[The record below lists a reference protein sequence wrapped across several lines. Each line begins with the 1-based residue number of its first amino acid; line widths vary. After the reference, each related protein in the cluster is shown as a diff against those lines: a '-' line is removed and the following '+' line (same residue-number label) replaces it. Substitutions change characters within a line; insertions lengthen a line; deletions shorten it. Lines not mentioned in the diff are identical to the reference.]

1 MLVFLYWN
9 LIMSSPEPS
18 MNDKYKV
25 KTHDNIKLAVFDPSS
40 VKYFG
45 EQRLSY
51 VSEEFIRKARDQK
64 SLYKVFFS
72 IIENM
77 SKDEARSLFLIR
89 VFLLNGS
96 WDLSHL
102 PNNDYPALLAKNLRS
117 CKFPLEVFN
126 EIIYH
131 KLNYCVPDTHLN
143 WFKKDLRSALFVAF
157 LASDQLRKNTFK
169 GKVDLI
175 NNVTETLRYE
185 IHIFN
190 RNYSKKLPEYS
201 WYRDIHGD
209 AKIAHVEFVKDLYL
223 KNRTTEKDISWIDP
237 SNKKQI
243 DWMHSC
249 LAHKKFGG
257 IILERI
263 FFPESTHDKY
273 QQILA
278 SLDLLSNVPNEKY
291 GTRDKKG
298 YSPRAYIISSMK
310 NAWRTQIN
318 YDKTKP
324 LKKER
329 YVKILKK
336 NYEILDKVVGD
347 TKSTDSKII
356 NSYLSNNHDLITP
369 PKTGVVDQ
377 PRAIKI
383 SPKSYDK
390 LIKMSEDYSVSIEEM
405 TESLIEN
412 ENLSQTTN

>member
-1 MLVFLYWN
+1 M
-9 LIMSSPEPS
+9 ISPESS

-45 EQRLSY
+45 TQRLSY
-51 VSEEFIRKARDQK
+51 VSEEFIRKARDQN

-143 WFKKDLRSALFVAF
+143 WFKKDLRSTLFVAF
-157 LASDQLRKNTFK
+157 LASDQLHKNTFK

-209 AKIAHVEFVKDLYL
+209 AKIAHIEFVKDLYL
-223 KNRTTEKDISWIDP
+223 KNRTAEKDLSWIDP
-237 SNKKQI
+237 SNKKQV
-243 DWMHSC
+243 DWIYSY
-249 LAHKKFGG
+249 LYDQRFDE
-257 IILERI
+257 IILKRI
-263 FFPESTHDKY
+263 FFPESTNEKY

-278 SLDLLSNVPNEKY
+278 SLDLLSNVRDENI
-291 GTRDKKG
+291 GTRDNKG
-298 YSPRAYIISSMK
+298 YSPRDYVISSMK
-310 NAWRTQIN
+310 NAWRTKIN

-356 NSYLSNNHDLITP
+356 NSYLSNNHDLINP

-377 PRAIKI
+377 PRAIKL
-383 SPKSYDK
+383 SQKSYDK
-390 LIKMSEDYSVSIEEM
+390 LIRLSNDYGVSLEEM

>member
-1 MLVFLYWN
+1 
-9 LIMSSPEPS
+9 MSSPKPS

-157 LASDQLRKNTFK
+157 LASDQLHKNTFK

-209 AKIAHVEFVKDLYL
+209 AKIAHIEFVKDLYL
-223 KNRTTEKDISWIDP
+223 KNRTAEKDLSWIDP
-237 SNKKQI
+237 SNKKQV
-243 DWMHSC
+243 DWIYSY
-249 LAHKKFGG
+249 LYDQRFDE
-257 IILERI
+257 IILKRI
-263 FFPESTHDKY
+263 FFPESTNEKY

-278 SLDLLSNVPNEKY
+278 SLDLLSNVRDENI
-291 GTRDKKG
+291 GTRDNKG
-298 YSPRAYIISSMK
+298 YSPRDYVISSMK
-310 NAWRTQIN
+310 NAWRTKIN

-356 NSYLSNNHDLITP
+356 NSYLSNNHDLINP

-377 PRAIKI
+377 PRAIKL
-383 SPKSYDK
+383 SQKSYDK
-390 LIKMSEDYSVSIEEM
+390 LIRLSNDYGVSLEEM

>member
-1 MLVFLYWN
+1 
-9 LIMSSPEPS
+9 

-89 VFLLNGS
+89 IFSLNGS

-102 PNNDYPALLAKNLRS
+102 PNNDYPTLLAKNLRD
-117 CKFPLEVFN
+117 CKLPLEAFN
-126 EIIYH
+126 DIIYH
-131 KLNYCVPDTHLN
+131 KLNYCVPDTYLN
-143 WFKKDLRSALFVAF
+143 WFEKDLRSTLFVAF
-157 LASDQLRKNTFK
+157 LASDQLHKNTFK

-209 AKIAHVEFVKDLYL
+209 AKIAHIEFVKDLYL
-223 KNRTTEKDISWIDP
+223 KNRTAEKDLSWIDP
-237 SNKKQI
+237 SNKKQV
-243 DWMHSC
+243 DWIYSY
-249 LAHKKFGG
+249 LYDQRFDE
-257 IILERI
+257 IILKRI
-263 FFPESTHDKY
+263 FFPESTNEKY

-278 SLDLLSNVPNEKY
+278 SLDLLSNVRDENI
-291 GTRDKKG
+291 GTRDNKG
-298 YSPRAYIISSMK
+298 YSPRDYVISSMK
-310 NAWRTQIN
+310 NAWRTKIN

-356 NSYLSNNHDLITP
+356 NSYLSNNHDLINP

-377 PRAIKI
+377 PRAIKL
-383 SPKSYDK
+383 SQKSYDK
-390 LIKMSEDYSVSIEEM
+390 LIRLSNDYGVSLEEM
-405 TESLIEN
+405 IEN
-412 ENLSQTTN
+412 LMEDVYRTTS

>member
-1 MLVFLYWN
+1 
-9 LIMSSPEPS
+9 MSSPKPS

-126 EIIYH
+126 DIIYH

-143 WFKKDLRSALFVAF
+143 WFEKDLRSALFVAF
-157 LASDQLRKNTFK
+157 LASDQLHKNTFK

-209 AKIAHVEFVKDLYL
+209 AKIAHIEFVKDLYL
-223 KNRTTEKDISWIDP
+223 KNRTAEKDLSWIDP
-237 SNKKQI
+237 SNKKQV
-243 DWMHSC
+243 DWIYSY
-249 LAHKKFGG
+249 LYDQRFDE
-257 IILERI
+257 IILKRI
-263 FFPESTHDKY
+263 FFPESTNEKY

-278 SLDLLSNVPNEKY
+278 SLDLLSNVRDENI
-291 GTRDKKG
+291 GTRDNKG
-298 YSPRAYIISSMK
+298 YSPRDYVISSMK
-310 NAWRTQIN
+310 NAWRTKIN

-356 NSYLSNNHDLITP
+356 NSYLSNNHDLINP

-377 PRAIKI
+377 PRAIKL
-383 SPKSYDK
+383 SQKSYDK
-390 LIKMSEDYSVSIEEM
+390 LIRLSNDYGVSLEEMIENLIEE
-405 TESLIEN
+405 ESA
-412 ENLSQTTN
+412 SQLTN

>member
-9 LIMSSPEPS
+9 LIMSSPKPS

-157 LASDQLRKNTFK
+157 LASDQLHKNTFK

-209 AKIAHVEFVKDLYL
+209 AKIAHIEFVKDLYL
-223 KNRTTEKDISWIDP
+223 KNRTAEKDLSWIDP
-237 SNKKQI
+237 SNKKQV
-243 DWMHSC
+243 DWIYSY
-249 LAHKKFGG
+249 LYDQRFDE
-257 IILERI
+257 IILKRI
-263 FFPESTHDKY
+263 FFPESTNEKY

-278 SLDLLSNVPNEKY
+278 SLDLLSNVRDENI
-291 GTRDKKG
+291 GTRDNKG
-298 YSPRAYIISSMK
+298 YSPRDYVISSMK
-310 NAWRTQIN
+310 NAWRTKIN

-356 NSYLSNNHDLITP
+356 NSYLSNNHDLINP

-377 PRAIKI
+377 PRAIKL
-383 SPKSYDK
+383 SQKSYDK
-390 LIKMSEDYSVSIEEM
+390 LIRLSNDYGVSLEEM
-405 TESLIEN
+405 IEN
-412 ENLSQTTN
+412 LMEDVYRTTS

>member
-9 LIMSSPEPS
+9 LIMSSPKPS

-209 AKIAHVEFVKDLYL
+209 AKIAHIEFVKDLYL
-223 KNRTTEKDISWIDP
+223 KNRTAEKDLSWIDP
-237 SNKKQI
+237 SNKKQV
-243 DWMHSC
+243 DWIYSY
-249 LAHKKFGG
+249 LYDQRFDE
-257 IILERI
+257 IILKRI
-263 FFPESTHDKY
+263 FFPESTNEKY

-278 SLDLLSNVPNEKY
+278 SLDLLSNVRDENI
-291 GTRDKKG
+291 GTRDNKG
-298 YSPRAYIISSMK
+298 YSQRDYVISSMK
-310 NAWRTQIN
+310 NAWRTKIN

-336 NYEILDKVVGD
+336 NYEILDKIIEE

-356 NSYLSNNHDLITP
+356 NSYLSGNHDLINP

-377 PRAIKI
+377 PRAIKL
-383 SPKSYDK
+383 SQKSYDK
-390 LIKMSEDYSVSIEEM
+390 LIRLSNDYGVSLEEM
-405 TESLIEN
+405 IENLIEN

>member
-1 MLVFLYWN
+1 
-9 LIMSSPEPS
+9 MSSPKPS

-157 LASDQLRKNTFK
+157 LASDQLHKNTFK

-209 AKIAHVEFVKDLYL
+209 AKIAHIEFVKDLYL
-223 KNRTTEKDISWIDP
+223 KNRTAEKDLSWIDP
-237 SNKKQI
+237 SNKKQV
-243 DWMHSC
+243 DWIYSY
-249 LAHKKFGG
+249 LYDQRFDE
-257 IILERI
+257 IILKRI
-263 FFPESTHDKY
+263 FFPESTNEKY

-278 SLDLLSNVPNEKY
+278 SLDLLSNVRDENI
-291 GTRDKKG
+291 GTRDNKG
-298 YSPRAYIISSMK
+298 YSPRDYVISSMK
-310 NAWRTQIN
+310 NAWRTKIN

-356 NSYLSNNHDLITP
+356 NSYLSNNHDLINP

-377 PRAIKI
+377 PRAIKL
-383 SPKSYDK
+383 SQKSYDK
-390 LIKMSEDYSVSIEEM
+390 LIRLSNDYGVSLEEM
-405 TESLIEN
+405 IEN
-412 ENLSQTTN
+412 LMEDVYRTTS